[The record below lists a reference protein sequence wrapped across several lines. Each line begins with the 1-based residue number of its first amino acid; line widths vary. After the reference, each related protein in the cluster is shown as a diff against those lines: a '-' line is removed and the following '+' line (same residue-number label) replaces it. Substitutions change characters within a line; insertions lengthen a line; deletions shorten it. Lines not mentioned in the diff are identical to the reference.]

1 MHRLWR
7 IQLLQ
12 YCLSN
17 SFIKFTYHKIHPF
30 KYAVQ
35 WFLVCL
41 QSCASISST
50 FRTLLFPAHHAV
62 NTTLDP
68 SGCHPSF
75 SCPQPQATTNVL
87 RVSVMFPALDT
98 SCERTHNTQ
107 RSVAGRFYI
116 RFSGLMFSMCPHF
129 IPLYYC
135 VDGCALFCVSRQQ
148 LMDSWSVSVFC
159 VMNDLSPGRSCRSC
173 CVGVCFTSLRSTP
186 KTEWLGCVVLLGFTV
201 CELPHWFSEWL
212 PHVRPA
218 GCV

>member
-1 MHRLWR
+1 M
-7 IQLLQ
+7 
-12 YCLSN
+12 
-17 SFIKFTYHKIHPF
+17 
-30 KYAVQ
+30 
-35 WFLVCL
+35 
-41 QSCASISST
+41 
-50 FRTLLFPAHHAV
+50 

-218 GCV
+218 GCVWVFGFRHILAETSLSDYNGPSGCEVALTVGLICISLMTSDTVLICWGCCNKVSHVTWLKR